1 MNKPLFIHVR
11 GEIPPHV
18 VPEVDLDRLDAF
30 PIVFAGDLHSHSN
43 TQRNIVYPGSPMTTS
58 FHREEVT
65 TGYITIHDDWTWTWH
80 EFDLPQLIR
89 KTITDPADMILT
101 DFHHTIYEIEGD
113 VADLANVKNSELLDK
128 KVIKRSSKSTL
139 DLKDLTI
146 EEELSEYLSAILN
159 LNDKKMSKK
168 DSFIRACEALNKVSI
183 RDPER
188 ILESYPFQLS
198 GGLAQRVVITMAM
211 INKPELLLADEPS
224 TALDVTIQNQALDLM
239 DDLTRETNTAVLLIT
254 HNMGVVRKFAEKVY
268 VIYRGVIVEEGTK
281 KQLFKNPGHPYTK
294 ALLESI
300 PKLSGDGLPTHDN
313 NPPDYALIP
322 KYVH

>member
-1 MNKPLFIHVR
+1 MYNKLLKIEDLELSFKMYEGISYVLKKINLDLNKGERVALVGESGSGKSVTTKLILGLLNQKNVTKKGKILFN
-11 GEIPPHV
+11 
-18 VPEVDLDRLDAF
+18 D
-30 PIVFAGDLHSHSN
+30 
-43 TQRNIVYPGSPMTTS
+43 RNILNFSQNEFKKIRGNNISIIFQDPIAALNPVFKIKDQFY
-58 FHREEVT
+58 EV
-65 TGYITIHDDWTWTWH
+65 
-80 EFDLPQLIR
+80 
-89 KTITDPADMILT
+89 
-101 DFHHTIYEIEGD
+101 
-113 VADLANVKNSELLDK
+113 
-128 KVIKRSSKSTL
+128 
-139 DLKDLTI
+139 
-146 EEELSEYLSAILN
+146 N
-159 LNDKKMSKK
+159 LNNKKMSKK

-239 DDLTRETNTAVLLIT
+239 DDLTKETNTAVLLIT

-281 KQLFKNPGHPYTK
+281 KQLFNNPGHPYTK

-300 PKLSGDGLPTHDN
+300 PKLSGEGLPTHDD
-313 NPPDYALIP
+313 NPPDYASIP
-322 KYVH
+322 KFIH

>member
-1 MNKPLFIHVR
+1 MYNILLKIEDLELSFKMYEGISYVLKKINLELNK
-11 GEIPPHV
+11 GEKV
-18 VPEVDLDRLDAF
+18 ALVGE
-30 PIVFAGDLHSHSN
+30 S
-43 TQRNIVYPGSPMTTS
+43 GSGKS
-58 FHREEVT
+58 VT
-65 TGYITIHDDWTWTWH
+65 TKLILGLLNQKNVTKKGKILFNDKNILHLSQN
-80 EFDLPQLIR
+80 EFKKIR
-89 KTITDPADMILT
+89 GNNISIIFQDPIAALNPVFKIKDQ
-101 DFHHTIYEIEGD
+101 FYE
-113 VADLANVKNSELLDK
+113 V
-128 KVIKRSSKSTL
+128 
-139 DLKDLTI
+139 
-146 EEELSEYLSAILN
+146 N
-159 LNDKKMSKK
+159 LNNKKMSKK

-239 DDLTRETNTAVLLIT
+239 DDLTRETDTAVLLIT

-281 KQLFKNPGHPYTK
+281 KQLFNNPGHPYTK

-300 PKLSGDGLPTHDN
+300 PKLSGEGLPTHDD
-313 NPPDYALIP
+313 NPPDYASIP
-322 KYVH
+322 KFIH

>member
-1 MNKPLFIHVR
+1 MSEKLLKIENLELSFKMYEGISYVLKKINLELSKGEKVALVGESGSGKSVTTKLILGLLNQKNVTKKGKILFN
-11 GEIPPHV
+11 
-18 VPEVDLDRLDAF
+18 D
-30 PIVFAGDLHSHSN
+30 
-43 TQRNIVYPGSPMTTS
+43 RNILNFSQNEFKKIRGNNISIIFQDPIAALNPVFKIKDQFY
-58 FHREEVT
+58 EV
-65 TGYITIHDDWTWTWH
+65 
-80 EFDLPQLIR
+80 
-89 KTITDPADMILT
+89 
-101 DFHHTIYEIEGD
+101 
-113 VADLANVKNSELLDK
+113 
-128 KVIKRSSKSTL
+128 
-139 DLKDLTI
+139 
-146 EEELSEYLSAILN
+146 N
-159 LNDKKMSKK
+159 LNNKRMSKK
-168 DSFIRACEALNKVSI
+168 DSFIRACNALKKVSI

>member
-1 MNKPLFIHVR
+1 MYNKLLKIEDLELSFKMYEGISYVLKKINLDLNKGEKVALVGESGSGKSVTTKLILGLLNQKNVTKKGKILFN
-11 GEIPPHV
+11 
-18 VPEVDLDRLDAF
+18 D
-30 PIVFAGDLHSHSN
+30 
-43 TQRNIVYPGSPMTTS
+43 RNILNLSQNEFKKIRGNN
-58 FHREEVT
+58 
-65 TGYITIHDDWTWTWH
+65 ITII
-80 EFDLPQLIR
+80 FQ
-89 KTITDPADMILT
+89 DPIAALNPVFKIKDQ
-101 DFHHTIYEIEGD
+101 FYE
-113 VADLANVKNSELLDK
+113 V
-128 KVIKRSSKSTL
+128 
-139 DLKDLTI
+139 
-146 EEELSEYLSAILN
+146 N

-281 KQLFKNPGHPYTK
+281 TQIFKNPGHPYTK
-294 ALLESI
+294 ALLKSI
-300 PKLSGDGLPTHDN
+300 PKLSGKGLPQFDEDA
-313 NPPDYALIP
+313 PDYALIE
-322 KYVH
+322 KYTHSQQL

>member
-1 MNKPLFIHVR
+1 MSEKLLKIENLELSFKMYEGISYVLKKINLELSKGEKVALVGESGSGKSVTTKLILGLLNQKNVTKKGKILFN
-11 GEIPPHV
+11 
-18 VPEVDLDRLDAF
+18 D
-30 PIVFAGDLHSHSN
+30 
-43 TQRNIVYPGSPMTTS
+43 RNILNFSQNEFKKIRGNNISIIFQDPIAALNPVFKIKDQFY
-58 FHREEVT
+58 EV
-65 TGYITIHDDWTWTWH
+65 
-80 EFDLPQLIR
+80 
-89 KTITDPADMILT
+89 
-101 DFHHTIYEIEGD
+101 
-113 VADLANVKNSELLDK
+113 
-128 KVIKRSSKSTL
+128 
-139 DLKDLTI
+139 
-146 EEELSEYLSAILN
+146 N
-159 LNDKKMSKK
+159 LNNKKMSKK

-281 KQLFKNPGHPYTK
+281 KQLFNNPGHPYTK

-300 PKLSGDGLPTHDN
+300 PKLSGEGLPTHDD
-313 NPPDYALIP
+313 NPPDYASIP
-322 KYVH
+322 KFIH